1 MKFLKFNSPIAG
13 RNFAISPGD
22 VVEWPDDE
30 EAGRMIDRGIAD
42 ELTPDAAEAAARAAG
57 RPVRHRPVETAT
69 ARKAPEKAVAR

>member
-1 MKFLKFNSPIAG
+1 
-13 RNFAISPGD
+13 
-22 VVEWPDDE
+22 
-30 EAGRMIDRGIAD
+30 MIDRGSAD